1 MKDIGAV
8 LLPLIVVI
16 QEELQMVLVPLEFG
30 SVNLTG
36 EVLAGACRVDEES
49 LHERVWLKVKLSGRA
64 EVRRI
69 MFEICLSN

>member
-1 MKDIGAV
+1 VRLVM
-8 LLPLIVVI
+8 VVNCHSKNPS
-16 QEELQMVLVPLEFG
+16 LVPLEFG

-49 LHERVWLKVKLSGRA
+49 LHERVWLKVELPGRA

>member
-1 MKDIGAV
+1 
-8 LLPLIVVI
+8 
-16 QEELQMVLVPLEFG
+16 VLVPLEFG
-30 SVNLTG
+30 SVNLTR

-49 LHERVWLKVKLSGRA
+49 LHERVWLKVELPGRA

>member
-1 MKDIGAV
+1 LV
-8 LLPLIVVI
+8 VVI
-16 QEELQMVLVPLEFG
+16 QEEPQVVLVPLEFG
-30 SVNLTG
+30 SVNLTR

-49 LHERVWLKVKLSGRA
+49 LHERVWLKVELPGRA